1 MNKLLNLYHLQLKY
15 DRLNELKR
23 EDRQIKY
30 GFSNVEES
38 TKRKF
43 LQWKKAQESL
53 QTLQSLLKE
62 KENHME
68 DLEYKEQEYSKAMFL
83 GEASKNPKLLS
94 DLQKKV
100 TILKENISNIESE
113 MIEIMDQIDT
123 GQVNFHV
130 LDTEF
135 QRLKMDFQKEKAFTS
150 ARTQEIVSEISALE
164 KDILQSR
171 KSIPED
177 LIDEFD
183 NSFSRGQQM
192 AVVYIQDNHC
202 SGCGTTLSQ
211 RLIDSILKN
220 PDQIYYCENCNRIIV
235 RKND

>member
-1 MNKLLNLYHLQLKY
+1 MKY

-23 EDRQIKY
+23 EDKQIKHN
-30 GFSNVEES
+30 FSNVEES

-43 LQWKKAQESL
+43 VQWKKAQESL

-62 KENHME
+62 KENHMK
-68 DLEYKEQEYSKAMFL
+68 DLEYKEQEYTKAMFS
-83 GEASKNPKLLS
+83 GEASKNPKQLS

-113 MIEIMDQIDT
+113 MIEVMNQIDIE
-123 GQVNFHV
+123 QKDFCN
-130 LDTEF
+130 LNTEF
-135 QRLKMDFQKEKAFTS
+135 QRLKMDFQKEKAFTK
-150 ARTQEIVSEISALE
+150 ARSQEIVSEISAIE

-171 KSIPED
+171 ESIPED
-177 LIDEFD
+177 LINEFD

-192 AVVYIQDNHC
+192 AVVFIQENHC

-220 PDQIYYCENCNRIIV
+220 PDQIFYCESCNRIIV

>member
-1 MNKLLNLYHLQLKY
+1 MKY

-23 EDRQIKY
+23 ENKQIKHN
-30 GFSNVEES
+30 FSNVEES

-43 LQWKKAQESL
+43 VQWKKAQESL

-62 KENHME
+62 KENRMK
-68 DLEYKEQEYSKAMFL
+68 DLEYKEQEYTKAMFSS
-83 GEASKNPKLLS
+83 EASKNPKQLS

-100 TILKENISNIESE
+100 TILKENVSNIESE
-113 MIEIMDQIDT
+113 MIEVMNQIDVE
-123 GQVNFHV
+123 QKDFCN
-130 LDTEF
+130 LNTEF
-135 QRLKMDFQKEKAFTS
+135 QRLKMDFQKEKAFTN

-164 KDILQSR
+164 KDILLSR
-171 KSIPED
+171 ESIPED
-177 LIDEFD
+177 LINEFD

-192 AVVYIQDNHC
+192 AVVFIQENHC

-220 PDQIYYCENCNRIIV
+220 PDQIFYCESCNRIIV

>member
-1 MNKLLNLYHLQLKY
+1 LQLKY

-23 EDRQIKY
+23 EDRKIKHS
-30 GFSNVEES
+30 FSNVEES

-53 QTLQSLLKE
+53 QNLQSLLKE
-62 KENHME
+62 KENYMK
-68 DLEYKEQEYSKAMFL
+68 DMEYKEQEYSKAMFL
-83 GEASKNPKLLS
+83 GETSKNPKLLS

-113 MIEIMDQIDT
+113 MIEFMNQIDVE
-123 GQVNFHV
+123 QKNFQT

-135 QRLKMDFQKEKAFTS
+135 QRLKIDFQKEKAFTN
-150 ARTQEIVSEISALE
+150 ARTQEIVSEISTLE
-164 KDILQSR
+164 KEILQSR

-177 LIDEFD
+177 LIEEFD

-202 SGCGTTLSQ
+202 SGCGTTLPQ